1 MKKII
6 ATTALMLAAGL
17 ALAAQE
23 VALSTNLADYAALGT
38 MNMEATYGFARHW
51 SVNAGV
57 KYNPFSFGEGEKAK
71 QLRQRAVSAG
81 ARFWPWHIY
90 SGWWMGAKV
99 QYQEFNEGGLVSPE
113 TSEGDRYGGGL
124 AAGYSRMLGKHFNL
138 DLGLGMWAGY
148 SVYTTYA
155 CQVCGRKVDSGS
167 RFFVLPNDVI
177 LGINYIF

>member
-1 MKKII
+1 MKKMI
-6 ATTALMLAAGL
+6 ATAALMLAAIL
-17 ALAAQE
+17 ALSAQE
-23 VALSTNLADYAALGT
+23 LSLSTNLADYAALGT

-57 KYNPFSFGEGEKAK
+57 KYNPFSFGEGEKAV

-90 SGWWMGAKV
+90 SGWWMGAKL

-113 TSEGDRYGGGL
+113 TSEGDRYGTGL

-138 DLGLGMWAGY
+138 DLGLGLWAGY

>member
-6 ATTALMLAAGL
+6 ATAALLLAVGL

-23 VALSTNLADYAALGT
+23 VSLSTNLADYAALGT
-38 MNMEATYGFARHW
+38 INMEATYGFARHW

-57 KYNPFSFGEGEKAK
+57 KYNPFSFGEGENAK
-71 QLRQRAVSAG
+71 QLRQRAISAG

>member
-6 ATTALMLAAGL
+6 ATAALMLAAGL
-17 ALAAQE
+17 ALAGQE
-23 VALSTNLADYAALGT
+23 VSLSTNLADYAALGT

-57 KYNPFSFGEGEKAK
+57 KYNPFSFGEGENAK

>member
-6 ATTALMLAAGL
+6 ATATLVLAAGL

-23 VALSTNLADYAALGT
+23 VSLSTNLADYAALGT

-57 KYNPFSFGEGEKAK
+57 KYNPFSFGEGEKAM

-90 SGWWMGAKV
+90 SGWWMGAKL
-99 QYQEFNEGGLVSPE
+99 QYQEFNEGGIVSPE

-155 CQVCGRKVDSGS
+155 CQVCGHKVDSGS

>member
-90 SGWWMGAKV
+90 SGWWMGA
-99 QYQEFNEGGLVSPE
+99 
-113 TSEGDRYGGGL
+113 
-124 AAGYSRMLGKHFNL
+124 
-138 DLGLGMWAGY
+138 
-148 SVYTTYA
+148 
-155 CQVCGRKVDSGS
+155 
-167 RFFVLPNDVI
+167 
-177 LGINYIF
+177 